1 MSVYFSERA
10 DTILREWL
18 SRDGWF
24 RQSGEAEDG
33 FWEFAVAMLQDTDGA
48 GERLSILEIDKRVR
62 LACSDIHG
70 ANGTDD
76 VAIYRLVSQIESVY
90 CFLDAQREVAHH
102 KEYLS

>member
-1 MSVYFSERA
+1 MSLYFSERA

-33 FWEFAVAMLQDTDGA
+33 FWRFVVAMLQDTDGA
-48 GERLSILEIDKRVR
+48 GKRLSILEIDRRVR
-62 LACSDIHG
+62 QACSDIHG
-70 ANGTDD
+70 ADGTDD
-76 VAIYRLVSQIESVY
+76 VSIYRLVSQVESVY
-90 CFLDAQREVAHH
+90 RFLDAQRGVAHQ